1 MSLAIYFVGP
11 TADIEVAIEVQVFG
25 TCQLNQA
32 VLSTLIIFIAIRF
45 VRVIILW
52 NVFWDLACEGNAVW
66 GLLRVHRGDD
76 NGEKNW
82 KISDDS
88 ALRHKISPPQIA
100 QTSYLKQRSAS
111 CLWTLH
117 FYLLIATNTASL
129 KLSLSSRDEKTAKER
144 EEGSCIHAKLFSC
157 STGSVSSK
165 SFFTTFQRIGGLCNS
180 LVSSYIHRCMRGY
193 ENICELLGAFK
204 KLCDENNLWLNWQT
218 PPEISKTAIH
228 LFSIDLLLQH
238 NVNKSP
244 HADVHKCSDFCRNS
258 ILPDTPWAR
267 ASISST
273 GSTCCS
279 PSRGGDSSG

>member
-11 TADIEVAIEVQVFG
+11 AADIEVAIEVQVFG
-25 TCQLNQA
+25 TCHLHQA
-32 VLSTLIIFIAIRF
+32 VLGTLVVFITIWF
-45 VRVIILW
+45 VRVIVLW

-66 GLLRVHRGDD
+66 GLLRVHRGED

-129 KLSLSSRDEKTAKER
+129 KLSLSSRDEKTARER

-165 SFFTTFQRIGGLCNS
+165 SFFTTFQRIGGLCIS
-180 LVSSYIHRCMRGY
+180 LVTSYMKGY

-204 KLCDENNLWLNWQT
+204 ELFDENNFVTQLTNA
-218 PPEISKTAIH
+218 PEISKTAIH

-238 NVNKSP
+238 TS
-244 HADVHKCSDFCRNS
+244 
-258 ILPDTPWAR
+258 
-267 ASISST
+267 
-273 GSTCCS
+273 
-279 PSRGGDSSG
+279 